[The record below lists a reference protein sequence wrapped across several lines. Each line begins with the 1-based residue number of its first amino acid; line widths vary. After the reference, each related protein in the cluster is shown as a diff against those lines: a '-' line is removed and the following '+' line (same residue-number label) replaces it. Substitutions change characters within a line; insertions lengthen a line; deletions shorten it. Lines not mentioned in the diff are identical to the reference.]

1 MIMIR
6 GWKRRDRDLRDW
18 NYLPDGLWIFIESW
32 ATPTCMETMLEME
45 KNIIAPILDIFFLD
59 NSF

>member
-18 NYLPDGLWIFIESW
+18 NYLPDGLWTFIESW